1 MLEGFS
7 RAILE
12 PVDFLRPVL
21 MKDTV
26 LGRVIKPG
34 TGAHDAWGFRNKTV
48 PASAQ
53 IIAIGDSQTYG
64 ISAPAKDSW
73 PAALQEISKLSVYS
87 LSLGSYGPVQY
98 YHLLTNRAL
107 ILKPRLVVVGFY
119 FGNDLSNAYRMVQKN
134 EHWRHLKRAGFPI
147 VDEAMNP
154 NEEEPTV
161 GAAEPVAHSVRYW
174 LGTHSVLY
182 NVVVHSALGELVRV
196 MEAKSFAGQAQDE
209 AATLYNKNGILTGFT
224 PERRLKALDLK
235 DPRMKEGLLIS
246 LDLFS
251 RMNAYCL
258 EHNVR
263 FLVALIPT
271 KENVYAT
278 YLENDHTLDN
288 ADAIRSLLANERTIN
303 ATVKDFFKG
312 RKIAY
317 VDLLPDMQQQVSR
330 MPLYPGSYDG
340 HPNKNGNRVIAETV
354 ARYLRERPPELIRPV
369 PVAVRQ

>member
-1 MLEGFS
+1 
-7 RAILE
+7 
-12 PVDFLRPVL
+12 
-21 MKDTV
+21 MKDPV
-26 LGRVIKPG
+26 LGRAIKPG

-53 IIAIGDSQTYG
+53 IVAIGDSQTYG
-64 ISAPAKDSW
+64 TSAPARDSW

-87 LSLGSYGPVQY
+87 LSLGGYGPVEY

-107 ILKPRLVVVGFY
+107 TLSPGLVIVGFY
-119 FGNDLSNAYRMVQKN
+119 FGNDLSNAYRVVQKN
-134 EHWRHLKRAGFPI
+134 EHWRHLKRPGSSI
-147 VDEAMNP
+147 VEEAVKST
-154 NEEEPTV
+154 EEEPDLD
-161 GAAEPVAHSVRYW
+161 AAEPVAHSVRYW

-182 NVVVHSALGELVRV
+182 NIIIHSVVGELARV
-196 MEAKSFAGQAQDE
+196 MEAKSFAGQAQHE

-258 EHNVR
+258 ERGVR
-263 FLVALIPT
+263 FLTALIPT
-271 KENVYAT
+271 KETVYARF
-278 YLENDHTLDN
+278 LENDPLLEN
-288 ADAIRSLLANERTIN
+288 ASAIRSLLTNERTIN
-303 ATVKDFFKG
+303 ATVKDFFEE

-317 VDLLPDMQQQVSR
+317 VDIMPGMQQQASR
-330 MPLYPGSYDG
+330 MPLYPGNYDG

-354 ARYLRERPPELIRPV
+354 ARYLRERAPEFTRPV
-369 PVAVRQ
+369 PLAVRQ